1 LDFGESQVGGTSI
14 VGKYGTEGYLSP
26 EMFLRRRYLPEKAD
40 IFAFGVLLFNLVF
53 GGRPFG
59 EAIRSDIFYSKF
71 FTEDYLRF
79 F

>member
-1 LDFGESQVGGTSI
+1 
-14 VGKYGTEGYLSP
+14 
-26 EMFLRRRYLPEKAD
+26 MFLKKRYLPEKAD
-40 IFAFGVLLFNLVF
+40 IFAFGVLLFQLVF
-53 GGRPFG
+53 GGRPFE